1 MTMSIKSRN
10 KITEFIKENKI
21 VILIMIS
28 LFLIRALAM
37 ADLGVKYSLNSD
49 DLSYILSGIEFQK
62 TGTITMHGVISAQI
76 MPGMTILIGILS
88 FIFGDGNL
96 LWLVLKLVWITMGC
110 ITAFLAYKCVRVFAP
125 KWCGVITLLL
135 FFSPDFIW
143 MDNLILTETPFTLC
157 LVGMIYSTL
166 MMGKTQEKKYF
177 WICLSMYMFAL
188 MFKANI
194 GIYPVFAFIY
204 LILVG
209 YDFKTLIKQG
219 VIIGIVLLCFI
230 IPWSIRNYKIYNT
243 FIPLTYGAGNPKL
256 LGTYQGIGYPSDEEL
271 DYKTNVDDVAK
282 EKFKKYYDNGSSE
295 KPYIKRYISLETDGI
310 KAKYRQSEWWKSNPI
325 SLILS
330 YLILKPL
337 DMMKSVFYWD
347 EVFSIN
353 KLILQITNSINW
365 IACILCLYTGIIL
378 KRRLAEMFLLIS
390 VYLGNILIYA
400 TTFSFDRYAA
410 PFTTLR
416 FIFIGIGIYLIYQL
430 YDLVKCNKR
439 SLFR

>member
-49 DLSYILSGIEFQK
+49 DLSYVLSGIEFQK

-166 MMGKTQEKKYF
+166 MMGKTQEK
-177 WICLSMYMFAL
+177 
-188 MFKANI
+188 NI
-194 GIYPVFAFIY
+194 FGFV
-204 LILVG
+204 
-209 YDFKTLIKQG
+209 
-219 VIIGIVLLCFI
+219 
-230 IPWSIRNYKIYNT
+230 
-243 FIPLTYGAGNPKL
+243 
-256 LGTYQGIGYPSDEEL
+256 
-271 DYKTNVDDVAK
+271 
-282 EKFKKYYDNGSSE
+282 
-295 KPYIKRYISLETDGI
+295 
-310 KAKYRQSEWWKSNPI
+310 
-325 SLILS
+325 
-330 YLILKPL
+330 
-337 DMMKSVFYWD
+337 
-347 EVFSIN
+347 
-353 KLILQITNSINW
+353 
-365 IACILCLYTGIIL
+365 
-378 KRRLAEMFLLIS
+378 
-390 VYLGNILIYA
+390 
-400 TTFSFDRYAA
+400 
-410 PFTTLR
+410 
-416 FIFIGIGIYLIYQL
+416 
-430 YDLVKCNKR
+430 
-439 SLFR
+439 

>member
-21 VILIMIS
+21 VLLIMIL

-37 ADLGVKYSLNSD
+37 VDLGVKYSLNSD
-49 DLSYILSGIEFQK
+49 DLSYVVSGIEFQK

-76 MPGMTILIGILS
+76 MPGMTILIGILA

-110 ITAFLAYKCVRVFAP
+110 INAFLAYKCVRIFAP
-125 KWCGVITLLL
+125 KWCGIITLLL

-143 MDNLILTETPFTLC
+143 MDNLILTETPFTLG

-204 LILVG
+204 LLLVR
-209 YDFKTLIKQG
+209 YDFKILIKQG
-219 VIIGIVLLCFI
+219 IIIGVVLLCFI

-243 FIPLTYGAGNPKL
+243 FIPLTYGSGNPKL
-256 LGTYQGIGYPSDEEL
+256 LGTYQGVGYPSDEEL
-271 DYKTNVDDVAK
+271 DYKTNVDEVVK
-282 EKFKKYYDNGSSE
+282 EKFKKYYEDGSSE
-295 KPYIKRYISLETDGI
+295 NPCIQKYISLETDGI

-353 KLILQITNSINW
+353 KLILQMINSINW
-365 IACILCLYTGIIL
+365 IVCILCLYTGIIL

-439 SLFR
+439 SLFS